1 VTCFK
6 PFKIAFKKEKYIT
19 MVKRNYTK
27 LNKIALARWEDKKLH
42 LALTRKNIM
51 SRFKGTRIWPLSPKA
66 MDSKTS
72 PNTLYTL

>member
-1 VTCFK
+1 VACFK

-19 MVKRNYTK
+19 MVRRNYTK
-27 LNKIALARWEDKKLH
+27 LNKRALARWEDKALH
-42 LALTRKNIM
+42 LTFTRKNIM
-51 SRFKGTRIWPLSPKA
+51 SRFKGTRIWPLNPKA